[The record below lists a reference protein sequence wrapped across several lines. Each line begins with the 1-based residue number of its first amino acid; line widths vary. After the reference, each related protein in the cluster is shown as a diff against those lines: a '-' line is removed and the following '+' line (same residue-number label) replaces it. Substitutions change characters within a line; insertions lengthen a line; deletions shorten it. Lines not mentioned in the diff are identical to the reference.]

1 MQDTFSVAAIVTSFG
16 IAFLITL
23 VMWMAHGRFEQRRFW
38 LSATVLTAALVAI
51 GVVDLL
57 SATPRETPFTTVI
70 LGAAMPVFGVAGLIR
85 ATRLLPAWLRLP
97 LAYCV
102 AVILLYG
109 GLLLGATIVP
119 RFFIF

>member
-1 MQDTFSVAAIVTSFG
+1 MQDTFSVAAIVTSFA
-16 IAFLITL
+16 IALLIT
-23 VMWMAHGRFEQRRFW
+23 VAMWIAHGRLERRRFW
-38 LSATVLTAALVAI
+38 LSATALTAALIAI

-57 SATPRETPFTTVI
+57 AASPRETPFTTVI
-70 LGAAMPVFGVAGLIR
+70 VGAALPVFGVAGLIR
-85 ATRLLPAWLRLP
+85 ATRLLPTWVRVL
-97 LAYCV
+97 LAYVV